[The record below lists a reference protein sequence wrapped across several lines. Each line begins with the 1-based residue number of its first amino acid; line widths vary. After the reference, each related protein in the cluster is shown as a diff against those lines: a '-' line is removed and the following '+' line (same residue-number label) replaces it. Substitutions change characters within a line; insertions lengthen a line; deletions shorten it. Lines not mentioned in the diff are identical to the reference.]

1 MRDIALAL
9 FILGTIPFILMRP
22 FVGLLVWSWLSYMNP
37 HRLCWGFAVTVPWV
51 MLVAVVTLVSLAV
64 SRESKRVQP
73 SAMIVLFFLFFCW
86 TTVTTFSALQPH
98 SAWQQWEEFGK
109 LLIMVTVTLMLVKDR
124 SRMHW
129 LVWVI
134 VLSLGFY
141 GVRGG
146 LFTAV
151 TGGNYHVYG
160 PPNSFFSNNND
171 LALVLCMVLPLMR
184 YLQLQTAQKYLRRGM
199 GLAMLLTG
207 IAVLGSY
214 SRGGLITLAVVSAAL
229 FLKSRGRIA
238 IAVVFVALLFTAYQ
252 FMPAQWT
259 ARMDTL
265 HHASTVETAQTR
277 MQSWEFA
284 ANVAIH
290 HPVLGG
296 GFNVY
301 ENAAAWAQYAP
312 EGSIQRAVHSIYFR
326 VLGEHGFPGLVLFLA
341 LLCVSW
347 WNCGRVRRKT
357 RDSPQDKWAFDLAS
371 MLQVSLL
378 AYMVGGAADTSS
390 YFDIAYQMMAMC
402 ALLNGMLVDSSLVT
416 TRSGVVDRR
425 AGGTLTG
432 GKIAGLASKS

>member
-9 FILGTIPFILMRP
+9 FILGMVPYILMRP

-37 HRLCWGFAVTVPWV
+37 HRLCWGFALSFPWV
-51 MLVAVVTLVSLAV
+51 MLVAVITLFSLAI

-73 SAMIVLFFLFFCW
+73 SLATVLLLVFFCW
-86 TTVTTFSALQPH
+86 TTVTTFFAIQSH
-98 SAWQQWEEFGK
+98 SAWQQWQEFGK
-109 LLIMVTVTLMLVKDR
+109 LLIMVIVTLMLVKDR
-124 SRMHW
+124 VRMHW
-129 LVWVI
+129 LVWIIVI
-134 VLSLGFY
+134 SLGFY

-146 LFTAV
+146 LFTILR
-151 TGGNYHVYG
+151 GGNYHVYG
-160 PPNSFFSNNND
+160 PPRSFFTNNND

-184 YLQLQTAQKYLRRGM
+184 YLQLQTAQKYMKRGM

-207 IAVLGSY
+207 VAVLGSY
-214 SRGGLITLAVVSAAL
+214 SRGGLITLAFVAAAL

-238 IAVVFVALLFTAYQ
+238 VAVVVLVLAFTAYH

-265 HHASTVETAQTR
+265 HHASEVQTAQTR
-277 MQSWEFA
+277 IQSWEFA

-290 HPVLGG
+290 RPVLGG

-301 ENAAAWAQYAP
+301 ENAAAWARYAP
-312 EGSIQRAVHSIYFR
+312 EGSVERAVHSIYFR
-326 VLGEHGFPGLVLFLA
+326 VLGEHGFTGLVLFLG
-341 LLCVSW
+341 LLFVSW
-347 WNCGRVRRKT
+347 RNCGKVRRKT
-357 RDSPQDKWAFDLAS
+357 RDLPQEKWAFDLAS

-402 ALLNGMLVDSSLVT
+402 SLLNAIVSDSHAKASA
-416 TRSGVVDRR
+416 TRRPEAKGVGAVQPGG
-425 AGGTLTG
+425 AG
-432 GKIAGLASKS
+432 A

>member
-9 FILGTIPFILMRP
+9 FILGMIPFIFMRP

-37 HRLCWGFAVTVPWV
+37 HRLCWGFALNFPWV
-51 MLVAVVTLVSLAV
+51 MLIAIITLISLV
-64 SRESKRVQP
+64 ISRESKKVQP
-73 SAMIVLFFLFFCW
+73 SATVVLLFLFFCW
-86 TTVTTFSALQPH
+86 TTVTTFFAFQSL
-98 SAWQQWEEFGK
+98 SAWQQWEDFAK
-109 LLIMVTVTLMLVKDR
+109 LLIMVSVTLMLVKDR
-124 SRMHW
+124 MRMHW

-134 VLSLGFY
+134 VVSLGFY

-146 LFTAV
+146 LFTLLH
-151 TGGNYHVYG
+151 GGNFHVYG
-160 PPNSFFSNNND
+160 PPKSFFTNNND
-171 LALVLCMVLPLMR
+171 VALVLCMVLPLMR
-184 YLQLQTAQKYLRRGM
+184 YLQLQTAQKYLRRSM

-207 IAVLGSY
+207 VAVLGTY
-214 SRGGLITLAVVSAAL
+214 SRGGVITLAVVSAAL

-238 IAVVFVALLFTAYQ
+238 VAVVFVALLFTAYQ
-252 FMPAQWT
+252 FMPTQWT
-259 ARMDTL
+259 ERMDTL

-284 ANVAIH
+284 ANVAVH

-312 EGSIQRAVHSIYFR
+312 EGAVERAVHSIYFR
-326 VLGEHGFPGLVLFLA
+326 VLGEHGFPGLILFLA
-341 LLCVSW
+341 LLFVSW
-347 WNCGRVRRKT
+347 RNCGQVRRKT
-357 RDSPQDKWAFDLAS
+357 RDSLQDKWAFDLAS

-402 ALLNGMLVDSSLVT
+402 TLLNAMVAGRYAEASAAGKFGAT
-416 TRSGVVDRR
+416 GAR
-425 AGGTLTG
+425 AIQPGRADAWSEG
-432 GKIAGLASKS
+432 